1 VFRSASVRG
10 PWTPYAGNPILTQRH
25 LDPARQFP
33 VTSTGHAD
41 FIETPQGEWW
51 AVFLGTRPYRG
62 DFYNTGR
69 ETFLMPVR
77 WANGWPVMAAGV
89 ETVPH
94 VHPLPNLPSQP
105 HSMPAS
111 GNFTLRDE
119 FNAASLSPYWSF
131 VRTPREQ
138 WYDLTATPG
147 SLSIRARSDHI
158 GRLAQPSFIA
168 RRQQHGWASASA
180 AMRFAPTDAGEAG
193 LVAFQSDEYYYFLGV
208 GLDDGRRIVRLKR
221 RAGPHEDADGAVV
234 AQSALDGAP
243 DAQIYLRI
251 DAKGDRYDFFY
262 ALQEGVWI
270 PLVLDADGTILSTH
284 TAGGFVGAMIGM
296 YAHAP

>member
-1 VFRSASVRG
+1 
-10 PWTPYAGNPILTQRH
+10 
-25 LDPARQFP
+25 
-33 VTSTGHAD
+33 
-41 FIETPQGEWW
+41 
-51 AVFLGTRPYRG
+51 
-62 DFYNTGR
+62 
-69 ETFLMPVR
+69 
-77 WANGWPVMAAGV
+77 
-89 ETVPH
+89 
-94 VHPLPNLPSQP
+94 
-105 HSMPAS
+105 
-111 GNFTLRDE
+111 
-119 FNAASLSPYWSF
+119 
-131 VRTPREQ
+131 
-138 WYDLTATPG
+138 
-147 SLSIRARSDHI
+147 
-158 GRLAQPSFIA
+158 
-168 RRQQHGWASASA
+168 
-180 AMRFAPTDAGEAG
+180 MRFAPTDDGEAG